1 MAKVSQETIIANQV
15 VVRKI
20 QRANLD
26 NLLAYDGRVSIF
38 QFQNMR
44 MVLTNNTEG
53 MFAEISDDNIGTLRL
68 EFNDRTKVSFLNL
81 ISALNDYVNDI
92 AAPKP

>member
-1 MAKVSQETIIANQV
+1 MAKVSQETIAANQV
-15 VVRKI
+15 GVRKI

-26 NLLAYDGRVSIF
+26 SLLAYDGRVSIF

>member
-1 MAKVSQETIIANQV
+1 MPKVTPETMATNQV

-44 MVLTNNTEG
+44 MVLTNNTDG
-53 MFAEISDDNIGTLRL
+53 MYAEVSDDKIGTLKL

-81 ISALNDYVNDI
+81 ISALNDYVNDM

>member
-1 MAKVSQETIIANQV
+1 MAKVSQETIAANQV

-92 AAPKP
+92 AVPKP

>member
-1 MAKVSQETIIANQV
+1 MAKVSQETIAANQV

-20 QRANLD
+20 PRANLD

>member
-1 MAKVSQETIIANQV
+1 MAKVSQETIAANQV

-81 ISALNDYVNDI
+81 ISALNDYENDI

>member
-1 MAKVSQETIIANQV
+1 MAKVSQETIAANQV

-68 EFNDRTKVSFLNL
+68 EFNDRTKVSFLTL

>member
-1 MAKVSQETIIANQV
+1 MAKVSQETIAANQV

-53 MFAEISDDNIGTLRL
+53 MFAEISDNNIGTLRL

>member
-1 MAKVSQETIIANQV
+1 MAKVSQETIVANQV

>member
-1 MAKVSQETIIANQV
+1 
-15 VVRKI
+15 
-20 QRANLD
+20 
-26 NLLAYDGRVSIF
+26 
-38 QFQNMR
+38 MR

-81 ISALNDYVNDI
+81 ISALNDYMNDI

>member
-1 MAKVSQETIIANQV
+1 MAKVSQETIAANQV

-53 MFAEISDDNIGTLRL
+53 MFAEVSDDNIGTLRL

-92 AAPKP
+92 AVPKP

>member
-1 MAKVSQETIIANQV
+1 MVKVSQETIAANQV

-44 MVLTNNTEG
+44 MVLTNNAEG

-92 AAPKP
+92 AVPKP